1 MNKIDTI
8 YFDLFFTLVNPVY
21 SGEKNENDVLGIL
34 KNEWEKV
41 AEDEKL
47 YYRRGTGLVK
57 FPKDIIEEILRNFD
71 VQVSDEEKKEIL
83 SLRIERFKNALTK
96 VDEEIIST
104 LVKIKEK
111 GIKLCLISNAD
122 KIDILHW
129 EDSPLAKLF
138 NEVIFSCDVGILK
151 PDKKIYEIALEKM
164 NAEASQ
170 GIFIGDG
177 GSDEL
182 LGAKSVGLN
191 TIMVSHLL
199 KREFEKR
206 EKIKENADYCVENF
220 REILDYI

>member
-71 VQVSDEEKKEIL
+71 DQVSDEEKKEIL

-138 NEVIFSCDVGILK
+138 NEVIFSCDVGI
-151 PDKKIYEIALEKM
+151 
-164 NAEASQ
+164 
-170 GIFIGDG
+170 
-177 GSDEL
+177 
-182 LGAKSVGLN
+182 
-191 TIMVSHLL
+191 
-199 KREFEKR
+199 
-206 EKIKENADYCVENF
+206 
-220 REILDYI
+220 

>member
-191 TIMVSHLL
+191 TI
-199 KREFEKR
+199 
-206 EKIKENADYCVENF
+206 I
-220 REILDYI
+220 

>member
-1 MNKIDTI
+1 MNKIETI

-21 SGEKNENDVLGIL
+21 NGEKNENDVLGIL
-34 KNEWEKV
+34 ENEWEKF

-57 FPKDIIEEILRNFD
+57 SPREIIEEILRNFD
-71 VQVSDEEKKEIL
+71 IHATEEAKNEIL
-83 SLRIERFKNALTK
+83 SLRIERFKNTLTK
-96 VDEEIIST
+96 VDEEIINT
-104 LVKIKEK
+104 LVKIKKK

-129 EDSPLAKLF
+129 DDSPLAKVF
-138 NEVIFSCDVGILK
+138 DEVIFSCEVGVLK
-151 PDKKIYEIALEKM
+151 PDKRIYEIALERMDTEPSK
-164 NAEASQ
+164 

-199 KREFEKR
+199 KREFEKH
-206 EKIKENADYCVENF
+206 EKIKENADYYVENF
-220 REILDYI
+220 SEILEYI

>member
-191 TIMVSHLL
+191 TIMVSHPL
-199 KREFEKR
+199 KREFEKH

>member
-182 LGAKSVGLN
+182 LGTKSVGLN

-199 KREFEKR
+199 KREFEKN